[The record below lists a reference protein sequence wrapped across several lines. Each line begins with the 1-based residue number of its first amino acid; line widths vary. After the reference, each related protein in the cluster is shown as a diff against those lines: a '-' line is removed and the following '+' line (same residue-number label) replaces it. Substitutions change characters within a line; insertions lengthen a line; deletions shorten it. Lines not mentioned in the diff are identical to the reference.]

1 MMTIGSATT
10 NRLTPVPNAA
20 DTKRLSS
27 RCHSRI
33 VSYLKLILPALALAL
48 FSLILA
54 WPRLVPDDRHFRLG
68 SARIA
73 ADEAE
78 ALRLDKAR
86 IVGIDQEQR
95 PYVITANDATQ
106 ANGTA
111 TDVNLDAPK
120 ADITL
125 NNGAW
130 VQLSA
135 NSGVYR
141 RDANLLDLSGDVSLF
156 HDGGSEFHTATAHV
170 DLKAGSA
177 VGSDPIAGQGPQGD
191 ITGEGF
197 EIVDHGARILFTGR
211 AHAIMRTVEN

>member
-1 MMTIGSATT
+1 MTANSAIPATHP
-10 NRLTPVPNAA
+10 RQL
-20 DTKRLSS
+20 S

-33 VSYLKLILPALALAL
+33 VSYLKLILPALALVL
-48 FSLILA
+48 VSLILA

-68 SARIA
+68 AQRIA

-95 PYVITANDATQ
+95 PYVITADDATQ
-106 ANGTA
+106 ANGSA
-111 TDVNLDAPK
+111 TDVNLQAPK

-141 RDANLLDLSGDVSLF
+141 RDSNLLDLSGDVALF
-156 HDGGSEFHTATAHV
+156 HDSGGEFHTATAHI
-170 DLKAGSA
+170 DLKLGTAD
-177 VGSDPIAGQGPQGD
+177 GSDPIAGQGPQGN

-197 EIVDHGARILFTGR
+197 HIADHGARILFTGR
-211 AHAIMRTVEN
+211 AHALMRTVQN

>member
-1 MMTIGSATT
+1 MTELGVMAQT
-10 NRLTPVPNAA
+10 AA
-20 DTKRLSS
+20 APRRRRAPS
-27 RCHSRI
+27 RRHSRM
-33 VSYLKLILPALALAL
+33 VGYLKLTLPALALAL
-48 FSLILA
+48 VSLILA

-68 SARIA
+68 ATRIA
-73 ADEAE
+73 PDEAE

-111 TDVNLDAPK
+111 VDVNLDAPK

-130 VQLSA
+130 VELA
-135 NSGVYR
+135 AKSGVYR
-141 RDANLLDLSGDVSLF
+141 RDSNLLDLSGDVSLF
-156 HDGGSEFHTATAHV
+156 HDSGGEFHTATAQI
-170 DLKAGSA
+170 DLKAGTA
-177 VGSDPIAGQGPQGD
+177 HGSDPITGQGPQGH

-197 EIVDHGARILFTGR
+197 QMADHGARILFTGR
-211 AHAIMRTVEN
+211 ARAVMRTVEN